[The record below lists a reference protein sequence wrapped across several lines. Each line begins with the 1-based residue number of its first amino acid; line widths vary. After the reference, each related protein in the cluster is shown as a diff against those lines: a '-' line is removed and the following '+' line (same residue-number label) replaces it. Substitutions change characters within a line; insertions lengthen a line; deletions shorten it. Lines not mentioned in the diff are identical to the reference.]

1 MKLERRFSEIGDLI
15 QNLGNGAGTSSEQP
29 TISAVDAKSSKIAIL
44 QLNAALMKTA
54 EIGQRKW
61 SSIGVDE
68 WIQAGRWWLMK
79 VGVQRVKFV
88 YRGADNLARQAQMTL
103 AEKTEN
109 IVSQQGYLDLIK
121 ASWILI
127 DVIARHPQLNLL
139 DSAIRCE
146 VELLAEVS
154 SPKSLRCEH

>member
-1 MKLERRFSEIGDLI
+1 M
-15 QNLGNGAGTSSEQP
+15 
-29 TISAVDAKSSKIAIL
+29 AIL

-79 VGVQRVKFV
+79 VGVPRVEFV
-88 YRGADNLARQAQMTL
+88 YRVADNFARQAQMTL
-103 AEKTEN
+103 AEKTEH

-139 DSAIRCE
+139 DSGIRCE

-154 SPKSLRCEH
+154 SRKSLWCEFEY

>member
-15 QNLGNGAGTSSEQP
+15 QKLGTGTGASSEQP
-29 TISAVDAKSSKIAIL
+29 TLSIAHAKTSKILIL
-44 QLNAALMKTA
+44 QFNAALMRNA
-54 EIGQRKW
+54 EVGQRRW

-79 VGVQRVKFV
+79 VGLQRVEFM
-88 YRGADNLARQAQMTL
+88 YYCADQYYYSTRQAQMTL
-103 AEKTEN
+103 AQRADPS
-109 IVSQQGYLDLIK
+109 VPRQGFVDLIK

-139 DSAIRCE
+139 DSVVRCE
-146 VELLAEVS
+146 VELLAEVGT
-154 SPKSLRCEH
+154 